1 MEQTI
6 SGTAV
11 RFLRRLEVYDFADAR
26 AMCTDRATVWQNDGQ
41 GEQPMDERLRQ
52 FGSFAA
58 TVDSLRFDVVR
69 QFRDADEVLL
79 QYLLHLVT
87 ADGSR
92 SEVHAVVYFRFE
104 GGLIDRIEEN
114 IYTVPE
120 EKDA

>member
-6 SGTAV
+6 SETAI
-11 RFLRRLEVYDFADAR
+11 RFLRRLEVYDFADAQ
-26 AMCTDRATVWQNDGQ
+26 AMCTEKATVWQNDGK
-41 GEQPMDERLRQ
+41 GEQTIDERLRQ
-52 FGSFAA
+52 FSSFAA
-58 TVDSLRFDVVR
+58 TVDSLRFDVIR
-69 QFRDADEVLL
+69 QFRDANELLL
-79 QYLLHLVT
+79 QYILHLVT

-92 SEVHAVVYFRFE
+92 SEVHAVVHFRFE